1 MDPIK
6 VLTETFKNGN
16 LLVYNNIIEKFDE
29 YNLKIKAIDYKICW
43 YYNKTIQNNYVELL
57 NLMTELNMFIK
68 FMTREIIENK
78 EPFSRKDLKINGKML
93 MEIGFEF
100 GPSIGKALDI
110 LLGYV
115 QENPELNNATQLKVI
130 AHGILLSGEAE

>member
-6 VLTETFKNGN
+6 VLTETFKKGN

-57 NLMTELNMFIK
+57 NFMTELNMFIK
-68 FMTREIIENK
+68 FMTREIIEYKDCLVDFANNTDISMERLDKFNK
-78 EPFSRKDLKINGKML
+78 KFLK
-93 MEIGFEF
+93 
-100 GPSIGKALDI
+100 
-110 LLGYV
+110 
-115 QENPELNNATQLKVI
+115 
-130 AHGILLSGEAE
+130 